1 MKTVKSRCF
10 VNVGLNYLILD
21 MIIDFENLV
30 DSLGWVDEFN
40 RDLMNRQ
47 AVQTVLNFAE
57 FLNLRLG

>member
-21 MIIDFENLV
+21 MFIDFENLV